1 MKAFMNL
8 LRIAQY
14 EGDGGE
20 DESKLRMAA
29 VQAFKELRL
38 SALGK
43 PAPSEVEMDKLTTQP
58 VKVVIINSPELMHP
72 EVQQEKKQEVLKP
85 SFAEVTSIHTNP
97 KV

>member
-1 MKAFMNL
+1 
-8 LRIAQY
+8 
-14 EGDGGE
+14 
-20 DESKLRMAA
+20 
-29 VQAFKELRL
+29 
-38 SALGK
+38 
-43 PAPSEVEMDKLTTQP
+43 MDKLTTQP